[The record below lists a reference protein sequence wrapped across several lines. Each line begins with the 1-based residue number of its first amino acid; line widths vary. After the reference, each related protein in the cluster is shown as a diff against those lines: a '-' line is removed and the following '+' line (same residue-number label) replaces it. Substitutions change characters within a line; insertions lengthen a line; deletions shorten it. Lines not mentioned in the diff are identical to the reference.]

1 MSRLCYPTLIRAW
14 WVHWVTAVSPLATLF
29 SPKAA
34 DRLVCAHV
42 PDGEAE
48 EDPMP
53 KPRRGRGHPSG
64 HPESRAAGHP
74 GAAEDW
80 VSRVSRDR
88 ALSREAV
95 RVLQRPV
102 YKSQEAPASH
112 GRGWDVGSWNCMDSR
127 PQTGARGEPRSFLD
141 LGSEFPPAA
150 QARTEL
156 MWRSLNR
163 PTRGPSRRRPL
174 VCFQLLSWPPP
185 SRAQP
190 SNMSVCLFIVVV

>member
-1 MSRLCYPTLIRAW
+1 MVGTHPDHIETFIMDSEPQCPGCAYPTPIRAW

-34 DRLVCAHV
+34 DRLVCAHI

-48 EDPMP
+48 EDSMP
-53 KPRRGRGHPSG
+53 EPWRGGGHPSG

-80 VSRVSRDR
+80 VSRVSRDQ

-95 RVLQRPV
+95 RGLQRPV

-112 GRGWDVGSWNCMDSR
+112 GGGWDAGSCELGLHGFKTPDRRVG
-127 PQTGARGEPRSFLD
+127 
-141 LGSEFPPAA
+141 
-150 QARTEL
+150 
-156 MWRSLNR
+156 
-163 PTRGPSRRRPL
+163 
-174 VCFQLLSWPPP
+174 
-185 SRAQP
+185 
-190 SNMSVCLFIVVV
+190 